1 MPRVVRA
8 RNIHVFSGEEE
19 IAGFYQ
25 HGNVSK
31 RFFRAWL
38 DHGWH
43 FSTGDGQASDWA
55 LLPRRS
61 ENTNVQSSELV
72 CVASVA
78 EHDETMGEDA
88 MMPYGTFDV
97 VDRPTMGPVTHAKT
111 NKVYHRRTMSFNLSE
126 TGRRGPNFTSR
137 IRERDQRCL
146 VSGVTAQ
153 SKGGWEEFHACH
165 IFARAHLDL
174 WRAKRFA
181 SLVTDTGP
189 SQGDAKIDSVQNG
202 LLLLAHHHAAFDAH
216 RFAVDVDRGYEIF
229 DFTRDGERHG
239 RRLLLDHL
247 GGDDASVRPLDALLR
262 EHFWQAVLANVRDA
276 SEIYEDDGDDDWTN
290 PDGLRMDNAA
300 LHSTD
305 SGRQRL
311 ELELGNRLNHLV
323 S

>member
-1 MPRVVRA
+1 MQ
-8 RNIHVFSGEEE
+8 SG
-19 IAGFYQ
+19 
-25 HGNVSK
+25 
-31 RFFRAWL
+31 
-38 DHGWH
+38 
-43 FSTGDGQASDWA
+43 
-55 LLPRRS
+55 
-61 ENTNVQSSELV
+61 ELV

-78 EHDETMGEDA
+78 EYDESMGEDA

-97 VDRPTMGPVTHAKT
+97 VDRPTMGPVTHART
-111 NKVYHRRTMSFNLSE
+111 NKVYHRRTMSLNLSE

-174 WRAKRFA
+174 VSCPPSLLGIGPCTLLNCCTLHVVQWRAKRFA

-262 EHFWQAVLANVRDA
+262 EHFWQAVLANVRGA
-276 SEIYEDDGDDDWTN
+276 SEIYEDEGDDDWTN